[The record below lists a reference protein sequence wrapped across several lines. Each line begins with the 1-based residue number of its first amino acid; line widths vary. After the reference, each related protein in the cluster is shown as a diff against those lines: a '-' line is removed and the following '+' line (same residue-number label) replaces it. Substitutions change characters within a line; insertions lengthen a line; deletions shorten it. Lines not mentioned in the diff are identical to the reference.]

1 RLTFEM
7 WTLLRLLSVL
17 LLAACV
23 LGSAV
28 PRKAPLDDDEEQ
40 QHPVLARTREHRKL
54 PGEDTQ
60 DYWLSASKAHIQ
72 QKLSQVRNE
81 RKAKNIILF
90 LGDGMGLPT
99 LAAARNY
106 IGGEEQQLAFEQFP
120 YTGLSKTYCVDK
132 IVPDSASTSTSYLCG
147 VKANYGT
154 IGVNAQV
161 RRGDCLALANS
172 SNHVFSV
179 GKWAMDAGKAAGLV
193 TTTRVTHAS
202 PAGVYAHTADRE
214 WENNAALEEA
224 CGDQAEGLSDI
235 AVQLIHGEVGGKL
248 KVMLGGGK
256 RSFYDPEF
264 YDKGRRTDGRDLV
277 AEFEALSDRNT
288 FVKTQKKLLKVNVTE
303 TDRLLGLFSKS
314 HLHYHLEQLADP
326 DNNEPTL
333 TEMTE
338 KAIEMLAKEQNGYFL
353 FVEGGKIDISHHDT
367 MARIALDETAE
378 LSKAVKRARELT
390 SLEDTLIVVTSDH
403 SHTFN
408 VAGYQPRGSD
418 IFSKAKALGTD
429 GKSYLPLSY
438 ANGKSFD
445 EFYDT
450 EANERRDP
458 ATLLSEDPAQL
469 FPATVPLESETHGGE
484 DVGVFASGPWAHL
497 FTGVYEQNT
506 IPHILAFAACVGAGR
521 TACD

>member
-1 RLTFEM
+1 M
-7 WTLLRLLSVL
+7 WTLRLLTAL

-23 LGSAV
+23 LGGAV
-28 PRKAPLDDDEEQ
+28 PGTPPVDEEEHM
-40 QHPVLARTREHRKL
+40 HPDLQRNTRTRARIIE
-54 PGEDTQ
+54 GEDTQ
-60 DYWLSASKAHIQ
+60 DYWLSASKAHILE
-72 QKLSQVRNE
+72 KLSYVRNE
-81 RKAKNIILF
+81 KRAKNIILF
-90 LGDGMGLPT
+90 LGDGMGLAT
-99 LAAARNY
+99 LAAARSY
-106 IGGEEQQLAFEQFP
+106 IGGEEQKLSFEEFP

-154 IGVNAQV
+154 IGVNAHV
-161 RRGDCLALANS
+161 KRGDCQAMADTN
-172 SNHVFSV
+172 NHVFSV

-214 WENNAALEEA
+214 WENNAVLEEA
-224 CGDQAEGLSDI
+224 CGDLAEELDDI

-248 KVMLGGGK
+248 KVILGGGK

-264 YDKGRRTDGRDLV
+264 YEKGRRTDGRNLV
-277 AEFEALSDRNT
+277 AEFEALAEGNT

-314 HLHYHLEQLADP
+314 HMHYHVEQLADP
-326 DNNEPTL
+326 ENNEPTL
-333 TEMTE
+333 EEMTE
-338 KAIEMLAKEQNGYFL
+338 KAIEMLQKEENGYFL

-378 LSKAVKRARELT
+378 FSKAIKRARELT
-390 SLEDTLIVVTSDH
+390 NLEDTLIVVTSDH
-403 SHTFN
+403 SHTFS
-408 VAGYQPRGSD
+408 VGGYQARGSD
-418 IFSKAKALGTD
+418 IFGEAESLGTD
-429 GKSYLPLSY
+429 GKPYLTLSY

-445 EFYDT
+445 QYYDT
-450 EANERRDP
+450 EAHERMDP
-458 ATLLSEDPAQL
+458 TALLSEDTAQL
-469 FPATVPLESETHGGE
+469 FPATAPLESETHGGE

-506 IPHILAFAACVGAGR
+506 IPHMLAFAACVGDGK

>member
-1 RLTFEM
+1 M
-7 WTLLRLLSVL
+7 WTLRLLSVL

-23 LGSAV
+23 LGGAV
-28 PRKAPLDDDEEQ
+28 PAKPAIEDEDEHM
-40 QHPVLARTREHRKL
+40 HPDLRSNARTRARIIE
-54 PGEDTQ
+54 GEETQ
-60 DYWLSASKAHIQ
+60 DYWLSASKRHILE
-72 QKLSQVRNE
+72 KLNYVRNE
-81 RKAKNIILF
+81 RRAKNIILF
-90 LGDGMGLPT
+90 LGDGMGLAT
-99 LAAARNY
+99 LAAARSY
-106 IGGEEQQLAFEQFP
+106 VGGEEQKLSFEEFP

-154 IGVNAQV
+154 IGVNAHV
-161 RRGDCLALANS
+161 RRGDCQAMANS
-172 SNHVFSV
+172 TNHVFSV

-214 WENNAALEEA
+214 WENNAVLEEA
-224 CGDQAEGLSDI
+224 CGEQAEELDDI
-235 AVQLIHGEVGGKL
+235 AVQLIHGEVGSKL
-248 KVMLGGGK
+248 KVILGGGK
-256 RSFYDPEF
+256 RSFYDPQF

-277 AEFEALSDRNT
+277 AEFEALSEGNT
-288 FVKTQKKLLKVNVTE
+288 FVKTQKKLLKVNVNE

-333 TEMTE
+333 EQMTE
-338 KAIEMLAKEQNGYFL
+338 KAIEMLQKEENGYFL

-378 LSKAVKRARELT
+378 FSKAIKRARELT
-390 SLEDTLIVVTSDH
+390 NLEDTLIVVTSDH
-403 SHTFN
+403 SHTFS
-408 VAGYQPRGSD
+408 VGGYQPRGSD
-418 IFSKAKALGTD
+418 IFGEAEAKGTD
-429 GKSYLPLSY
+429 GKPYLALSY

-445 EFYDT
+445 QYYDT
-450 EANERRDP
+450 EGHERFDLSS
-458 ATLLSEDPAQL
+458 LLSEDAAQL
-469 FPATVPLESETHGGE
+469 FPATAPLESETHGGE

-506 IPHILAFAACVGAGR
+506 IPHLLAFAACVGDGK